1 MMNAENMGEK
11 WVAGWN
17 SKDSVAF
24 SMLYSPHGKYIDPS
38 FGIVQRG
45 REAIS
50 SHHEKWW
57 NAIPDSRMI
66 AERIYVTDGAVIVQV
81 IGEGT
86 FSGADLAGGKMK
98 ATSLPFRGRTC
109 AVLELDDDGK
119 IACCTEYY
127 DRAIIP
133 GGAKPPFDHLA

>member
-1 MMNAENMGEK
+1 
-11 WVAGWN
+11 
-17 SKDSVAF
+17 
-24 SMLYSPHGKYIDPS
+24 
-38 FGIVQRG
+38 
-45 REAIS
+45 
-50 SHHEKWW
+50 
-57 NAIPDSRMI
+57 MI

-133 GGAKPPFDHLA
+133 GGAKPPFDHLP